1 MGGGGE
7 NGAPDW
13 RTDHAAALSRR
24 ERKERGTPED
34 AEVVAG
40 LLVCPSPLPDWLAA
54 ASSVHLI
61 APSPVH
67 YLSGFPYLS
76 AWFPPDSLYG
86 VQHRSG
92 TPYSHSWVLHPT
104 QSPTPSL
111 SPSPEKMSVSLI
123 TDIQQEGESGP
134 LIEPYSRG
142 KTSPLPQG
150 TKEGTGEVLEPE
162 DSSSQDAQKRAP
174 NHSHGRKRAKSNAK
188 LKLVRSLAVC
198 EESSGPFSTD
208 GPPESEIIQLH
219 ISCPSDKEEEK
230 SSKDEY
236 ENEEKEK
243 KDKAPR
249 KMLSRD
255 SSQEYTDST
264 GIDVHEFLV
273 NTLKNNPRD
282 RMMLLKLEQDI
293 LEFINDD
300 NNQYKKFPQ
309 MTSYHRML
317 LHRVAAYFGMDH
329 NVDQTGKAVIINK
342 TGNTRIPE
350 QRFSEHIKDERNMDF
365 QKKFI
370 LKRDDASMDKDDNQI
385 RVPLQDG
392 RRSKSI
398 EEREEEYQRVRD
410 RIFAREVSF
419 FLQSSQNGYIN
430 DNRLST
436 EGYCSSSQKRRQIFR
451 GNRESSSRASSSRQ
465 SSTDSD
471 MKCLEPRPWSS
482 TDSDSSNRTL
492 RPPVTK
498 ASSFSGISIL
508 TRGDSLGSNKGSQ
521 GSCKGSR
528 SGLSLVSPD
537 VCPPPAASQSSRSL
551 LPCPSQ
557 QPQPQVPPQTALLP
571 TPQQH
576 PMGNHMIAQPV
587 ATLQPS
593 QPVSYS
599 SPSCPQ
605 VLLPVSPPQQYTMP
619 PPTVLTQHP
628 PPQTGYI
635 MATTGQ
641 PMAPPS
647 GYQPATGHPHPPPPP
662 PPPSQTVMQAP
673 PPPQG
678 YMQAPPPQQIQV
690 SYYPPGQYPSSGQ
703 QYRVP
708 QPISHQVSYPAQRTQ
723 AMPQPT
729 QQSGLQTMMP
739 SQQPSY
745 QGMMGVQQPQN
756 PGLLNSQRAGMG
768 GQMQSIMVQ
777 YPQMPS
783 YQVPVGNESQ
793 QVVQQQY
800 QQQVMVPVSQS
811 VQGPMPVYYSVIT
824 PTQQSSTSPSV
835 SYLQPPSS
843 EQYQI
848 TQSPSPCNP
857 QQLQQQ
863 YSGVPP
869 PGPGVMVMQLSVP
882 NGPQPSQNPPLV
894 QWNPCKY
901 YSIEQRPSKPGEL
914 YKPDNTPQAS
924 TQLTSPLASP
934 TQSPTP
940 SPSGSVSSV
949 CPGLGPLPLISQF
962 PRPGGPA
969 QGDGRY
975 SLLGQPLQYSL
986 CPPLMHGQSS
996 YSSHQGQGVMKHGA
1010 RGKKQTL
1017 KSQSTD
1023 LGTTD
1028 VVVSRVLE
1036 VTDLP
1041 EGISRLEAEKLF
1053 NQLSMCGAQIQW
1065 LKEPQGGRGGGC
1077 GPCPGGAPAGPGAA
1091 AGLGA
1096 CMGGKGVDPAH
1107 LYTVVAVFPST
1118 MAAQSASFKLNNSG
1132 ASLFKLRAAKK
1143 NYDLRV
1149 LERASSQ

>member
-1 MGGGGE
+1 
-7 NGAPDW
+7 
-13 RTDHAAALSRR
+13 
-24 ERKERGTPED
+24 
-34 AEVVAG
+34 
-40 LLVCPSPLPDWLAA
+40 
-54 ASSVHLI
+54 
-61 APSPVH
+61 
-67 YLSGFPYLS
+67 
-76 AWFPPDSLYG
+76 
-86 VQHRSG
+86 
-92 TPYSHSWVLHPT
+92 
-104 QSPTPSL
+104 
-111 SPSPEKMSVSLI
+111 MSVSLT
-123 TDIQQEGESGP
+123 TDIQQEGESGS
-134 LIEPYSRG
+134 LNEPCSRG
-142 KTSPLPQG
+142 KTSPQPQG
-150 TKEGTGEVLEPE
+150 TKEGTGEGLEPE
-162 DSSSQDAQKRAP
+162 DGSLQDAQKRGP
-174 NHSHGRKRAKSNAK
+174 NHSHGRKRSKSNAK

-198 EESSGPFSTD
+198 EESCGPFSND
-208 GPPESEIIQLH
+208 GPPESDIIQLH

-236 ENEEKEK
+236 ENDEKEKKEK
-243 KDKAPR
+243 KDKTPR

-410 RIFAREVSF
+410 RIFARE
-419 FLQSSQNGYIN
+419 SSQNGYIN
-430 DNRLST
+430 DS
-436 EGYCSSSQKRRQIFR
+436 R
-451 GNRESSSRASSSRQ
+451 GNRDSSSRASSSRQ
-465 SSTDSD
+465 SSTDSE

-528 SGLSLVSPD
+528 SGLSLISPD
-537 VCPPPAASQSSRSL
+537 VCPPPSASQSSCSL

-557 QPQPQVPPQTALLP
+557 QPQQPQPQAPPQTALLP

-576 PMGNHMIAQPV
+576 PMGNHMIAQGEELAPQFTQMTLSRQGSSENPEPPPMYQ
-587 ATLQPS
+587 AT
-593 QPVSYS
+593 
-599 SPSCPQ
+599 
-605 VLLPVSPPQQYTMP
+605 
-619 PPTVLTQHP
+619 PTVLSQHP
-628 PPQTGYI
+628 TQTSYI

-641 PMAPPS
+641 PMPPPS

-662 PPPSQTVMQAP
+662 PPPSQPVMQAP

-678 YMQAPPPQQIQV
+678 YMQPPPQQQIQV
-690 SYYPPGQYPSSGQ
+690 SYYSPGQYPSSGQ

-708 QPISHQVSYPAQRTQ
+708 QPISHQVSYPTQRTQ
-723 AMPQPT
+723 PMPQPT

-739 SQQPSY
+739 SQQSSY
-745 QGMMGVQQPQN
+745 QSMMSVQQPQN
-756 PGLLNSQRAGMG
+756 TGLLNSQRAGMG

-783 YQVPVGNESQ
+783 YQVPVGNENQ

-824 PTQQSSTSPSV
+824 PTQQNSTSPSV
-835 SYLQPPSS
+835 GYLQPPSN

-901 YSIEQRPSKPGEL
+901 YSLEQRPSKPGEL

-962 PRPGGPA
+962 SRAGGPA

-986 CPPLMHGQSS
+986 CPPPLIHGQSS
-996 YSSHQGQGVMKHGA
+996 YSSHQSQGVMKHGA

-1017 KSQSTD
+1017 KSASTD

-1028 VVVSRVLE
+1028 VVLSRVLE

-1041 EGISRLEAEKLF
+1041 EGISRPEAEKLF
-1053 NQLSMCGAQIQW
+1053 NQLSMCGAKIQW
-1065 LKEPQGGRGGGC
+1065 LKEPQGGRGGAGGC
-1077 GPCPGGAPAGPGAA
+1077 GPCPGAGPPGPGASMG
-1091 AGLGA
+1091 AGG
-1096 CMGGKGVDPAH
+1096 MRIDGHDPAH

>member
-1 MGGGGE
+1 M
-7 NGAPDW
+7 
-13 RTDHAAALSRR
+13 
-24 ERKERGTPED
+24 
-34 AEVVAG
+34 
-40 LLVCPSPLPDWLAA
+40 
-54 ASSVHLI
+54 
-61 APSPVH
+61 
-67 YLSGFPYLS
+67 
-76 AWFPPDSLYG
+76 
-86 VQHRSG
+86 
-92 TPYSHSWVLHPT
+92 
-104 QSPTPSL
+104 
-111 SPSPEKMSVSLI
+111 
-123 TDIQQEGESGP
+123 
-134 LIEPYSRG
+134 
-142 KTSPLPQG
+142 
-150 TKEGTGEVLEPE
+150 
-162 DSSSQDAQKRAP
+162 
-174 NHSHGRKRAKSNAK
+174 
-188 LKLVRSLAVC
+188 KLVRSLAVC
-198 EESSGPFSTD
+198 EESSGPFPND

-243 KDKAPR
+243 KDKTPR

-293 LEFINDD
+293 LEFINDN

-370 LKRDDASMDKDDNQI
+370 LKRDDASMDKDDNQ
-385 RVPLQDG
+385 VW
-392 RRSKSI
+392 
-398 EEREEEYQRVRD
+398 
-410 RIFAREVSF
+410 
-419 FLQSSQNGYIN
+419 
-430 DNRLST
+430 
-436 EGYCSSSQKRRQIFR
+436 
-451 GNRESSSRASSSRQ
+451 NRESSSRASSSRQ

-471 MKCLEPRPWSS
+471 MKCLDPRPWSS

-521 GSCKGSR
+521 GSGKGSR
-528 SGLSLVSPD
+528 SGLPLVSPD
-537 VCPPPAASQSSRSL
+537 VCPPPSVSQSSRSL

-557 QPQPQVPPQTALLP
+557 PPQQPQGPAPPQTALLP

-576 PMGNHMIAQPV
+576 PMGNHMIAQGDELTTQFTQM
-587 ATLQPS
+587 TLSRQG
-593 QPVSYS
+593 S
-599 SPSCPQ
+599 SENPE
-605 VLLPVSPPQQYTMP
+605 PPTMYPP
-619 PPTVLTQHP
+619 PPTVLSQHP
-628 PPQTGYI
+628 QHQPSYI

-641 PMAPPS
+641 PLPPPS
-647 GYQPATGHPHPPPPP
+647 GYQPPTGH
-662 PPPSQTVMQAP
+662 AP

-678 YMQAPPPQQIQV
+678 YIQPPPPQQV
-690 SYYPPGQYPSSGQ
+690 SYYPAGQYPNSGQ
-703 QYRVP
+703 QYRVS
-708 QPISHQVSYPAQRTQ
+708 QPISHQVSYQPQRTQ
-723 AMPQPT
+723 PMPPPS

-745 QGMMGVQQPQN
+745 QNMMGVQQSPN
-756 PGLLNSQRAGMG
+756 PGLLNSQRTGIGA
-768 GQMQSIMVQ
+768 QMQSIMVQ

-783 YQVPVGNESQ
+783 YQVPVANENQ

-824 PTQQSSTSPSV
+824 PTQQNSTSPSV
-835 SYLQPPSS
+835 GYLQPPSS
-843 EQYQI
+843 EQFQI

-857 QQLQQQ
+857 QPLQQQ
-863 YSGVPP
+863 YSGVAP

-901 YSIEQRPSKPGEL
+901 YSIEQRASKPGDL

-940 SPSGSVSSV
+940 SPSGSVNSV

-986 CPPLMHGQSS
+986 CPPPLMHGQSS
-996 YSSHQGQGVMKHGA
+996 YNSHQSQGVIKHGT

-1017 KSQSTD
+1017 KSASTD

-1041 EGISRLEAEKLF
+1041 EGISRPEAEKLF
-1053 NQLSMCGAQIQW
+1053 NQLSMCGAKIQW
-1065 LKEPQGGRGGGC
+1065 LKEPQGGRGVAGGC
-1077 GPCPGGAPAGPGAA
+1077 GPCAGASSMSGVGMGAG
-1091 AGLGA
+1091 
-1096 CMGGKGVDPAH
+1096 GGKGDGHDPAH
-1107 LYTVVAVFPST
+1107 HYTVVAVFPTT

>member
-1 MGGGGE
+1 
-7 NGAPDW
+7 
-13 RTDHAAALSRR
+13 
-24 ERKERGTPED
+24 
-34 AEVVAG
+34 
-40 LLVCPSPLPDWLAA
+40 
-54 ASSVHLI
+54 
-61 APSPVH
+61 
-67 YLSGFPYLS
+67 
-76 AWFPPDSLYG
+76 
-86 VQHRSG
+86 
-92 TPYSHSWVLHPT
+92 
-104 QSPTPSL
+104 
-111 SPSPEKMSVSLI
+111 MSVSL
-123 TDIQQEGESGP
+123 TTEIQQEGESGP
-134 LIEPYSRG
+134 LIEPCSRG
-142 KTSPLPQG
+142 KTSPQPQG
-150 TKEGTGEVLEPE
+150 TKEGTGDGLEPE
-162 DSSSQDAQKRAP
+162 ESSSQDAQVKRAP

-198 EESSGPFSTD
+198 EESSGPFSND
-208 GPPESEIIQLH
+208 GPPESQWNVVFQDIIQLH

-243 KDKAPR
+243 KDKTPR

-410 RIFAREVSF
+410 RIFARE
-419 FLQSSQNGYIN
+419 SSQNGYIN
-430 DNRLST
+430 DN
-436 EGYCSSSQKRRQIFR
+436 R

-528 SGLSLVSPD
+528 SGLPLVSPD

-557 QPQPQVPPQTALLP
+557 QPQPPPPPQTALLP

-576 PMGNHMIAQPV
+576 PMGNHMIAQGEELAPQFSQM
-587 ATLQPS
+587 TLSRQG
-593 QPVSYS
+593 S
-599 SPSCPQ
+599 SENPE
-605 VLLPVSPPQQYTMP
+605 PPPMYQP
-619 PPTVLTQHP
+619 PPTVLSQHP
-628 PPQTGYI
+628 PPQTSYI

-641 PMAPPS
+641 PMPPPS

-662 PPPSQTVMQAP
+662 PPPSQPVMQAP

-708 QPISHQVSYPAQRTQ
+708 QPMSHQVSYPAQRTQ
-723 AMPQPT
+723 PMPQPT

-756 PGLLNSQRAGMG
+756 PGLLNSQRASMG

-783 YQVPVGNESQ
+783 YQVPVGNENQ

-824 PTQQSSTSPSV
+824 PTQQNSTSPSV
-835 SYLQPPSS
+835 GYLQPPSS

-924 TQLTSPLASP
+924 TQLTSPMASP

-940 SPSGSVSSV
+940 SPSGSVNSV
-949 CPGLGPLPLISQF
+949 CPGLGPLPLLSQF

-986 CPPLMHGQSS
+986 CPPPLMHGQSS
-996 YSSHQGQGVMKHGA
+996 YSSHQGQGVMKHGT

-1017 KSQSTD
+1017 KSASTD

-1041 EGISRLEAEKLF
+1041 EGISRPEAEKLF
-1053 NQLSMCGAQIQW
+1053 NQLSMCGAKIQW
-1065 LKEPQGGRGGGC
+1065 LKEPQGGRGGAGGC
-1077 GPCPGGAPAGPGAA
+1077 GSCPGAGPPGPGVTAASGAIMG
-1091 AGLGA
+1091 AGGA
-1096 CMGGKGVDPAH
+1096 KGDSNDPAH

-1118 MAAQSASFKLNNSG
+1118 MAAQSASFRLNNSG
-1132 ASLFKLRAAKK
+1132 ANLFKLRAAKK

>member
-1 MGGGGE
+1 
-7 NGAPDW
+7 
-13 RTDHAAALSRR
+13 
-24 ERKERGTPED
+24 
-34 AEVVAG
+34 
-40 LLVCPSPLPDWLAA
+40 
-54 ASSVHLI
+54 
-61 APSPVH
+61 
-67 YLSGFPYLS
+67 
-76 AWFPPDSLYG
+76 
-86 VQHRSG
+86 
-92 TPYSHSWVLHPT
+92 
-104 QSPTPSL
+104 
-111 SPSPEKMSVSLI
+111 MSVSLT

-134 LIEPYSRG
+134 LIEPCSRG
-142 KTSPLPQG
+142 KTSPQPQG
-150 TKEGTGEVLEPE
+150 TKEGTGEGLEPE
-162 DSSSQDAQKRAP
+162 DSSPQDAQKRAP

-198 EESSGPFSTD
+198 EESSGPFSND

-243 KDKAPR
+243 KDKTPR

-430 DNRLST
+430 DNR
-436 EGYCSSSQKRRQIFR
+436 

-528 SGLSLVSPD
+528 SGLPLVSPD

-551 LPCPSQ
+551 LPCPTQ
-557 QPQPQVPPQTALLP
+557 QPQPQPQVQPQTALLP

-576 PMGNHMIAQPV
+576 PMGNHMIAQGEELAPQFTQM
-587 ATLQPS
+587 TLSRQG
-593 QPVSYS
+593 S
-599 SPSCPQ
+599 SENPE
-605 VLLPVSPPQQYTMP
+605 PPPMYQA
-619 PPTVLTQHP
+619 PPTVLAQHP
-628 PPQTGYI
+628 PPQTSYI

-641 PMAPPS
+641 PMPPQS

-662 PPPSQTVMQAP
+662 PPPSQPVMQAP

-678 YMQAPPPQQIQV
+678 YMQPPPPQQIQV

-723 AMPQPT
+723 PMPQPT
-729 QQSGLQTMMP
+729 QQPGLQTMMP

-783 YQVPVGNESQ
+783 YQVPVGNENQ

-824 PTQQSSTSPSV
+824 PTQQNSTSPSV

-848 TQSPSPCNP
+848 TQSPSPCSP

-869 PGPGVMVMQLSVP
+869 PVPGVMVMQLSVP

-940 SPSGSVSSV
+940 SPAGSVSSV

-986 CPPLMHGQSS
+986 CPPHLMHGQSS

-1017 KSQSTD
+1017 KSASTD

-1041 EGISRLEAEKLF
+1041 EGISRPEAEKLF
-1053 NQLSMCGAQIQW
+1053 NQLSMCGAKIQW

-1077 GPCPGGAPAGPGAA
+1077 GPCPGVGPAGPGAT

-1096 CMGGKGVDPAH
+1096 CVGAKGDGNDPAH

-1132 ASLFKLRAAKK
+1132 ATLFKLRAAKK

>member
-1 MGGGGE
+1 
-7 NGAPDW
+7 
-13 RTDHAAALSRR
+13 
-24 ERKERGTPED
+24 
-34 AEVVAG
+34 
-40 LLVCPSPLPDWLAA
+40 
-54 ASSVHLI
+54 
-61 APSPVH
+61 
-67 YLSGFPYLS
+67 
-76 AWFPPDSLYG
+76 
-86 VQHRSG
+86 
-92 TPYSHSWVLHPT
+92 
-104 QSPTPSL
+104 
-111 SPSPEKMSVSLI
+111 MSVSLT

-134 LIEPYSRG
+134 LIVPCSRG
-142 KTSPLPQG
+142 KSSPQPQG
-150 TKEGTGEVLEPE
+150 TKDGTGEGLEPE
-162 DSSSQDAQKRAP
+162 DSTSQDPQKRTQ
-174 NHSHGRKRAKSNAK
+174 NHSHGRKKAKSNAK
-188 LKLVRSLAVC
+188 VKLVRSLAVC
-198 EESSGPFSTD
+198 EEPCGPFSTD
-208 GPPESEIIQLH
+208 GPPESDIIQLH

-236 ENEEKEK
+236 ENEEKQK

-293 LEFINDD
+293 LEFINDN

-350 QRFSEHIKDERNMDF
+350 QRFSEHIKDERNVDF

-430 DNRLST
+430 DN
-436 EGYCSSSQKRRQIFR
+436 R

-528 SGLSLVSPD
+528 SGLPLVSPD
-537 VCPPPAASQSSRSL
+537 VCPPSASQSSRSL
-551 LPCPSQ
+551 LPCPPQPPQ
-557 QPQPQVPPQTALLP
+557 QPPTQAPPQTALLP

-576 PMGNHMIAQPV
+576 PMANHMIAQGEE
-587 ATLQPS
+587 L
-593 QPVSYS
+593 
-599 SPSCPQ
+599 
-605 VLLPVSPPQQYTMP
+605 PPQFTQMTLSRQGSSENPEPPPMYQA
-619 PPTVLTQHP
+619 PPTVLSQHP
-628 PPQTGYI
+628 PPQTSYI

-641 PMAPPS
+641 PLPPPS

-662 PPPSQTVMQAP
+662 PPPSQPVIQAP

-678 YMQAPPPQQIQV
+678 YIQPSPQQIQV
-690 SYYPPGQYPSSGQ
+690 SYYPAGQYPGSGQ
-703 QYRVP
+703 QYRVS

-723 AMPQPT
+723 PMPQPA
-729 QQSGLQTMMP
+729 QQSGLQTIMP

-745 QGMMGVQQPQN
+745 QGMMGVQQPPN
-756 PGLLNSQRAGMG
+756 PGLLNSQRAGIG

-783 YQVPVGNESQ
+783 YQVPVASENQ

-824 PTQQSSTSPSV
+824 PTQQNSTSPSV
-835 SYLQPPSS
+835 GYLQPPSS
-843 EQYQI
+843 EQFQI
-848 TQSPSPCNP
+848 TQPPSPCNP
-857 QQLQQQ
+857 QPLQQQ
-863 YSGVPP
+863 YSAP

-914 YKPDNTPQAS
+914 YKPDNSAQAT

-940 SPSGSVSSV
+940 SPSGSVGSV

-986 CPPLMHGQSS
+986 CPPPLMHGQSS

-1017 KSQSTD
+1017 KSASTD

-1041 EGISRLEAEKLF
+1041 EGISRPEAEKLF
-1053 NQLSMCGAQIQW
+1053 NQLSMCGAKIQW
-1065 LKEPQGGRGGGC
+1065 LKEPQGGRGVAGGC
-1077 GPCPGGAPAGPGAA
+1077 GPGASMMGAG
-1091 AGLGA
+1091 
-1096 CMGGKGVDPAH
+1096 GGKYDSNDPAH

>member
-1 MGGGGE
+1 M
-7 NGAPDW
+7 
-13 RTDHAAALSRR
+13 
-24 ERKERGTPED
+24 
-34 AEVVAG
+34 
-40 LLVCPSPLPDWLAA
+40 
-54 ASSVHLI
+54 
-61 APSPVH
+61 
-67 YLSGFPYLS
+67 
-76 AWFPPDSLYG
+76 
-86 VQHRSG
+86 
-92 TPYSHSWVLHPT
+92 
-104 QSPTPSL
+104 SL
-111 SPSPEKMSVSLI
+111 SLT
-123 TDIQQEGESGP
+123 TDIQQEGERGQQ
-134 LIEPYSRG
+134 IEPCSRG
-142 KTSPLPQG
+142 KTSPQPQG
-150 TKEGTGEVLEPE
+150 TKDGTGEGPEP
-162 DSSSQDAQKRAP
+162 DDNSPQDAQQRRAT

-188 LKLVRSLAVC
+188 MKLVRSLAVC
-198 EESSGPFSTD
+198 EESSGPFPND

-243 KDKAPR
+243 KDKTPR

-273 NTLKNNPRD
+273 NTLQNNPRD

-293 LEFINDD
+293 LEFINDN

-419 FLQSSQNGYIN
+419 FLQSSQNGYIS
-430 DNRLST
+430 DN
-436 EGYCSSSQKRRQIFR
+436 R

-482 TDSDSSNRTL
+482 TDSESSNRTL

-528 SGLSLVSPD
+528 SGLPLVSPD
-537 VCPPPAASQSSRSL
+537 VCPPLSVSQSSRSL

-557 QPQPQVPPQTALLP
+557 PQPQAQAPPQAALLP

-576 PMGNHMIAQPV
+576 PMGNHMIAQGDELAPQFTQM
-587 ATLQPS
+587 TLSRQG
-593 QPVSYS
+593 S
-599 SPSCPQ
+599 SENPE
-605 VLLPVSPPQQYTMP
+605 PPPMYQA
-619 PPTVLTQHP
+619 PPTVLSQHP
-628 PPQTGYI
+628 PPQPSYI

-641 PMAPPS
+641 PLPPPS
-647 GYQPATGHPHPPPPP
+647 GYQPPTGHPHPPPPP
-662 PPPSQTVMQAP
+662 PPPSQPVIQAP

-678 YMQAPPPQQIQV
+678 YIQPPPPQQIQV
-690 SYYPPGQYPSSGQ
+690 SYYPTGQYPSSGQ
-703 QYRVP
+703 QYRVS
-708 QPISHQVSYPAQRTQ
+708 QPMSHQVSYQTQRTQ
-723 AMPQPT
+723 PMPPPN
-729 QQSGLQTMMP
+729 QQSALQTMMP

-745 QGMMGVQQPQN
+745 QNMIGVQQPPN
-756 PGLLNSQRAGMG
+756 PALLNSQRTGIG

-783 YQVPVGNESQ
+783 YQVPVANENQ

-824 PTQQSSTSPSV
+824 PTQQNSTSPSV
-835 SYLQPPSS
+835 GYLQPPSS
-843 EQYQI
+843 EQFQI

-857 QQLQQQ
+857 QPLQQQ
-863 YSGVPP
+863 YSGVTP

-901 YSIEQRPSKPGEL
+901 YSIEQRPSKPGDL
-914 YKPDNTPQAS
+914 YKPDNTPQANS
-924 TQLTSPLASP
+924 QLTSPLASP

-940 SPSGSVSSV
+940 SPSGSVNSV

-986 CPPLMHGQSS
+986 CPPPLMHGQSS
-996 YSSHQGQGVMKHGA
+996 YNSHQGQGVIKHGT

-1017 KSQSTD
+1017 KSASTD

-1041 EGISRLEAEKLF
+1041 EGISRPEAEKLF
-1053 NQLSMCGAQIQW
+1053 NQLSMCGAKIQW
-1065 LKEPQGGRGGGC
+1065 LKEPQGGRGVSGGC
-1077 GPCPGGAPAGPGAA
+1077 GPCAGASALSGVGM
-1091 AGLGA
+1091 GVG
-1096 CMGGKGVDPAH
+1096 GGKRDGHDPAH
-1107 LYTVVAVFPST
+1107 LYTVVAVFPTT

>member
-1 MGGGGE
+1 
-7 NGAPDW
+7 
-13 RTDHAAALSRR
+13 
-24 ERKERGTPED
+24 
-34 AEVVAG
+34 
-40 LLVCPSPLPDWLAA
+40 
-54 ASSVHLI
+54 
-61 APSPVH
+61 
-67 YLSGFPYLS
+67 
-76 AWFPPDSLYG
+76 
-86 VQHRSG
+86 
-92 TPYSHSWVLHPT
+92 
-104 QSPTPSL
+104 
-111 SPSPEKMSVSLI
+111 MSVSVT

-134 LIEPYSRG
+134 LIEPCSRG
-142 KTSPLPQG
+142 KTSPQPQG
-150 TKEGTGEVLEPE
+150 TKEGTGDGLEPE
-162 DSSSQDAQKRAP
+162 DSSPQDAQKRAP

-198 EESSGPFSTD
+198 EESSGPFSND
-208 GPPESEIIQLH
+208 GLPESDIIQLH

-410 RIFAREVSF
+410 RIFARE
-419 FLQSSQNGYIN
+419 SSQNGYIN

-528 SGLSLVSPD
+528 SGLPLVSPD
-537 VCPPPAASQSSRSL
+537 VCPLPAASQSSRSL

-557 QPQPQVPPQTALLP
+557 QPQPLVPPQTALLP

-576 PMGNHMIAQPV
+576 PMGNHMIAQGEELAPQFTQM
-587 ATLQPS
+587 TLSRQG
-593 QPVSYS
+593 S
-599 SPSCPQ
+599 SENPE
-605 VLLPVSPPQQYTMP
+605 PPPMYQA

-641 PMAPPS
+641 PMPPPS

-662 PPPSQTVMQAP
+662 PPPSQPVMQAP

-678 YMQAPPPQQIQV
+678 YMQPPPPQQIQV

-723 AMPQPT
+723 PMPQPT

-739 SQQPSY
+739 NQQPSY
-745 QGMMGVQQPQN
+745 QGMIGVQQPQN

-783 YQVPVGNESQ
+783 YQVPVGNENQ

-824 PTQQSSTSPSV
+824 PTQQNSTSPAV
-835 SYLQPPSS
+835 GYLQPPSS

-986 CPPLMHGQSS
+986 CPPPLMHAQSS

-1017 KSQSTD
+1017 KSASTD

-1041 EGISRLEAEKLF
+1041 EGISRPEAEKLF
-1053 NQLSMCGAQIQW
+1053 NQVSMCGAKIQW

-1077 GPCPGGAPAGPGAA
+1077 GPCLAGPGGT

-1096 CMGGKGVDPAH
+1096 SLGAKGDGNDPAH

>member
-1 MGGGGE
+1 
-7 NGAPDW
+7 
-13 RTDHAAALSRR
+13 
-24 ERKERGTPED
+24 
-34 AEVVAG
+34 
-40 LLVCPSPLPDWLAA
+40 
-54 ASSVHLI
+54 
-61 APSPVH
+61 
-67 YLSGFPYLS
+67 
-76 AWFPPDSLYG
+76 
-86 VQHRSG
+86 
-92 TPYSHSWVLHPT
+92 
-104 QSPTPSL
+104 
-111 SPSPEKMSVSLI
+111 MSVSLT
-123 TDIQQEGESGP
+123 TDIKQEGESGL
-134 LIEPYSRG
+134 LIEPCSRG
-142 KTSPLPQG
+142 KTSPQPQG
-150 TKEGTGEVLEPE
+150 TKEGTGEGLEPE
-162 DSSSQDAQKRAP
+162 DSSLQDAQKRGP
-174 NHSHGRKRAKSNAK
+174 NHSHGRKRPKSNAK

-198 EESSGPFSTD
+198 EESSGPFSID
-208 GPPESEIIQLH
+208 GTPESDIIQLH

-236 ENEEKEK
+236 ENDEKEK
-243 KDKAPR
+243 KDKTPR

-350 QRFSEHIKDERNMDF
+350 QRFSEHIKDERNVDF

-410 RIFAREVSF
+410 RIFAREVSY

-430 DNRLST
+430 DS
-436 EGYCSSSQKRRQIFR
+436 R

-482 TDSDSSNRTL
+482 TDSESSNRTL

-528 SGLSLVSPD
+528 S
-537 VCPPPAASQSSRSL
+537 ASQSSRSL

-557 QPQPQVPPQTALLP
+557 QPQPQVQPQTALLP

-587 ATLQPS
+587 VSLQPS

-605 VLLPVSPPQQYTMP
+605 VLLPVSPPQQYTMGEELAP
-619 PPTVLTQHP
+619 QFNQMTLSRQGSSENPEPQTMYQAAPTVLSQHP

-641 PMAPPS
+641 PMQPPS

-662 PPPSQTVMQAP
+662 PPPSQSVMQAP

-678 YMQAPPPQQIQV
+678 YMQPPPPQQIQV

-708 QPISHQVSYPAQRTQ
+708 QPMSHQVSYPAQRTQ
-723 AMPQPT
+723 PMPQPT
-729 QQSGLQTMMP
+729 QQSGIQTMMP

-783 YQVPVGNESQ
+783 YQVPVGNENQ

-824 PTQQSSTSPSV
+824 PTQQNSTSPSV
-835 SYLQPPSS
+835 GYLQPSN

-924 TQLTSPLASP
+924 TQLPSPLASP

-949 CPGLGPLPLISQF
+949 CQGLGPLPLISQF

-986 CPPLMHGQSS
+986 CPPGLIHGQSS
-996 YSSHQGQGVMKHGA
+996 YSSHQGQGVMKHGS
-1010 RGKKQTL
+1010 RGKKQPL
-1017 KSQSTD
+1017 KSASTD

-1041 EGISRLEAEKLF
+1041 EGISRPEAEKLF
-1053 NQLSMCGAQIQW
+1053 NQLSMCGAKIQW
-1065 LKEPQGGRGGGC
+1065 LKEPQGGRGGAGGC
-1077 GPCPGGAPAGPGAA
+1077 GPCPGAGPSSRGAKCD
-1091 AGLGA
+1091 GH
-1096 CMGGKGVDPAH
+1096 DPAH

>member
-1 MGGGGE
+1 
-7 NGAPDW
+7 
-13 RTDHAAALSRR
+13 
-24 ERKERGTPED
+24 
-34 AEVVAG
+34 
-40 LLVCPSPLPDWLAA
+40 
-54 ASSVHLI
+54 
-61 APSPVH
+61 
-67 YLSGFPYLS
+67 
-76 AWFPPDSLYG
+76 
-86 VQHRSG
+86 
-92 TPYSHSWVLHPT
+92 
-104 QSPTPSL
+104 
-111 SPSPEKMSVSLI
+111 
-123 TDIQQEGESGP
+123 
-134 LIEPYSRG
+134 
-142 KTSPLPQG
+142 
-150 TKEGTGEVLEPE
+150 
-162 DSSSQDAQKRAP
+162 SQP
-174 NHSHGRKRAKSNAK
+174 W
-188 LKLVRSLAVC
+188 SLAVC
-198 EESSGPFSTD
+198 EESSGPFSND
-208 GPPESEIIQLH
+208 GPPESDIIQLH

-243 KDKAPR
+243 KDKTPR

-410 RIFAREVSF
+410 RIFAREVSVRPE
-419 FLQSSQNGYIN
+419 QVCHS
-430 DNRLST
+430 
-436 EGYCSSSQKRRQIFR
+436 
-451 GNRESSSRASSSRQ
+451 REPCREI
-465 SSTDSD
+465 D

-528 SGLSLVSPD
+528 SGLPLVSPD
-537 VCPPPAASQSSRSL
+537 VCPPPSVSQSGRSL
-551 LPCPSQ
+551 LPCPTQ
-557 QPQPQVPPQTALLP
+557 QPQGPPQTALLP

-576 PMGNHMIAQPV
+576 PMGNHMIAQGEEL
-587 ATLQPS
+587 ASQFSQMTLSRQG
-593 QPVSYS
+593 S
-599 SPSCPQ
+599 SENPE
-605 VLLPVSPPQQYTMP
+605 P
-619 PPTVLTQHP
+619 PPMYQTPTVISQHP
-628 PPQTGYI
+628 PQTSYI

-641 PMAPPS
+641 PLPPPS

-662 PPPSQTVMQAP
+662 PPPSQQVMQAP

-678 YMQAPPPQQIQV
+678 YMQPPPPPQQIQV

-708 QPISHQVSYPAQRTQ
+708 QSMSHQVSYPAQRTQ
-723 AMPQPT
+723 PIPQPT
-729 QQSGLQTMMP
+729 QQSGQYGGFWCSGLQTMIP

-745 QGMMGVQQPQN
+745 QSVMGVQQPQN
-756 PGLLNSQRAGMG
+756 PALLNSQRAGMG

-777 YPQMPS
+777 YTQMPS
-783 YQVPVGNESQ
+783 YQVPVGNENQ

-824 PTQQSSTSPSV
+824 PTQQNSTSPSV

-901 YSIEQRPSKPGEL
+901 YSIEQRPGKPGDL

-949 CPGLGPLPLISQF
+949 CPGLGPLPIISQF
-962 PRPGGPA
+962 PRPGGPT
-969 QGDGRY
+969 QGDGHY

-986 CPPLMHGQSS
+986 CPAPLMHGQSS
-996 YSSHQGQGVMKHGA
+996 YSSHQVSTMMKHGA
-1010 RGKKQTL
+1010 RGKKPTL
-1017 KSQSTD
+1017 KSASTD
-1023 LGTTD
+1023 LGTAD
-1028 VVVSRVLE
+1028 AVVSRILE

-1041 EGISRLEAEKLF
+1041 EGISRPEAEKLF
-1053 NQLSMCGAQIQW
+1053 NQLSMCGAKIQW
-1065 LKEPQGGRGGGC
+1065 LKEPQGGRGGQVGC
-1077 GPCPGGAPAGPGAA
+1077 GPVMGPSCGAA
-1091 AGLGA
+1091 MGA
-1096 CMGGKGVDPAH
+1096 KGDGSDPAH

-1118 MAAQSASFKLNNSG
+1118 TAAQSASFKLNNSG

>member
-1 MGGGGE
+1 
-7 NGAPDW
+7 
-13 RTDHAAALSRR
+13 
-24 ERKERGTPED
+24 
-34 AEVVAG
+34 
-40 LLVCPSPLPDWLAA
+40 
-54 ASSVHLI
+54 
-61 APSPVH
+61 
-67 YLSGFPYLS
+67 
-76 AWFPPDSLYG
+76 
-86 VQHRSG
+86 
-92 TPYSHSWVLHPT
+92 
-104 QSPTPSL
+104 
-111 SPSPEKMSVSLI
+111 MSVSLT

-134 LIEPYSRG
+134 LIEPCSRG
-142 KTSPLPQG
+142 KTSPQPLG
-150 TKEGTGEVLEPE
+150 TKDGTGEGLEPE
-162 DSSSQDAQKRAP
+162 DSASQDAQKRAP

-198 EESSGPFSTD
+198 EESSGPFSND
-208 GPPESEIIQLH
+208 GPPESQWNVVFQDIIQLH

-243 KDKAPR
+243 KDKTPR

-430 DNRLST
+430 DNR
-436 EGYCSSSQKRRQIFR
+436 

-528 SGLSLVSPD
+528 SGLPLVSPD

-557 QPQPQVPPQTALLP
+557 QPQPQPQAPPQTALLP

-576 PMGNHMIAQPV
+576 PMGNHMIAQGEELAPQFTQM
-587 ATLQPS
+587 TLSRQG
-593 QPVSYS
+593 S
-599 SPSCPQ
+599 SENPE
-605 VLLPVSPPQQYTMP
+605 PPPMYQP
-619 PPTVLTQHP
+619 PPTVLSQHP
-628 PPQTGYI
+628 PPQTSYI

-641 PMAPPS
+641 PMPPPS
-647 GYQPATGHPHPPPPP
+647 GYQSATGHPHPPPPP
-662 PPPSQTVMQAP
+662 PPPSQPVMQAP

-708 QPISHQVSYPAQRTQ
+708 QPMSHQVSYPAQRTQ
-723 AMPQPT
+723 PMPQPT

-745 QGMMGVQQPQN
+745 QSMMGVQQPQN

-783 YQVPVGNESQ
+783 YQVPVGNENQ

-824 PTQQSSTSPSV
+824 PTQQNSTSPSV
-835 SYLQPPSS
+835 GYLQAPSS

-901 YSIEQRPSKPGEL
+901 YSIEQRPGKPGEL

-1017 KSQSTD
+1017 KSASTD

-1041 EGISRLEAEKLF
+1041 EGISRPEAEKLF
-1053 NQLSMCGAQIQW
+1053 NQLSMCGAKIQW
-1065 LKEPQGGRGGGC
+1065 LKEPQGGRGGAGGC
-1077 GPCPGGAPAGPGAA
+1077 GPCPGAGPSGPGATAGPGAI
-1091 AGLGA
+1091 AGA
-1096 CMGGKGVDPAH
+1096 KGDCSDPAH

-1143 NYDLRV
+1143 NYDLRI

>member
-1 MGGGGE
+1 
-7 NGAPDW
+7 
-13 RTDHAAALSRR
+13 
-24 ERKERGTPED
+24 
-34 AEVVAG
+34 
-40 LLVCPSPLPDWLAA
+40 
-54 ASSVHLI
+54 
-61 APSPVH
+61 
-67 YLSGFPYLS
+67 
-76 AWFPPDSLYG
+76 
-86 VQHRSG
+86 
-92 TPYSHSWVLHPT
+92 
-104 QSPTPSL
+104 
-111 SPSPEKMSVSLI
+111 MSVSL
-123 TDIQQEGESGP
+123 TPDIQKEGESGP
-134 LIEPYSRG
+134 LIEPCGRG
-142 KTSPLPQG
+142 KTSPQPQAP
-150 TKEGTGEVLEPE
+150 KEGTGECPEPE
-162 DSSSQDAQKRAP
+162 DSSPQDVQKRAS

-198 EESSGPFSTD
+198 EESSGLFSND
-208 GPPESEIIQLH
+208 GPPESDIIQLH

-451 GNRESSSRASSSRQ
+451 GNRDSSSRASSSRQ

-528 SGLSLVSPD
+528 S
-537 VCPPPAASQSSRSL
+537 ASQSSRSL
-551 LPCPSQ
+551 LPCPTQPPQ
-557 QPQPQVPPQTALLP
+557 QPQPQALTQTALLP

-576 PMGNHMIAQPV
+576 PMGNHIIAQPV
-587 ATLQPS
+587 ASLQPS

-605 VLLPVSPPQQYTMP
+605 VLLPVSPPQQYTMGEELAP
-619 PPTVLTQHP
+619 QFSQMTLSRQGSSENPEPPPLYQAPPTVLSQHP
-628 PPQTGYI
+628 PPQTSYI

-641 PMAPPS
+641 PLPPPS
-647 GYQPATGHPHPPPPP
+647 GYQPATAHPHPPPPP

-673 PPPQG
+673 PPQG
-678 YMQAPPPQQIQV
+678 YMQPPPPQQIQV

-703 QYRVP
+703 QYRVA

-723 AMPQPT
+723 PMPQPA

-745 QGMMGVQQPQN
+745 QSMMGVQQPQN
-756 PGLLNSQRAGMG
+756 PALLNSQRAGIG

-783 YQVPVGNESQ
+783 YQVPVANESQ

-824 PTQQSSTSPSV
+824 PTQQNSTSPSV
-835 SYLQPPSS
+835 GYLQPASS

-848 TQSPSPCNP
+848 TPSPSPCNP

-901 YSIEQRPSKPGEL
+901 YSIEPRPSKPGEL
-914 YKPDNTPQAS
+914 YKADNTPQAS
-924 TQLTSPLASP
+924 TQLTSPLTSP

-949 CPGLGPLPLISQF
+949 CPGLGPLPLIPQF
-962 PRPGGPA
+962 PRPGGTAP
-969 QGDGRY
+969 GDGRY

-986 CPPLMHGQSS
+986 CPPQLMHGQSS
-996 YSSHQGQGVMKHGA
+996 YNSHQGQGVMKHGA

-1017 KSQSTD
+1017 KSASTD

-1041 EGISRLEAEKLF
+1041 EGISRPDAEKLF
-1053 NQLSMCGAQIQW
+1053 NQLSLCGAKIQW
-1065 LKEPQGGRGGGC
+1065 LKEPQGGRGSC
-1077 GPCPGGAPAGPGAA
+1077 GPAGAVGMAGG
-1091 AGLGA
+1091 
-1096 CMGGKGVDPAH
+1096 GGGSDPAH
-1107 LYTVVAVFPST
+1107 LYTVVAVFPNT
-1118 MAAQSASFKLNNSG
+1118 MAAQSASFKLNNSAAG
-1132 ASLFKLRAAKK
+1132 LFKLRAAKK

>member
-1 MGGGGE
+1 
-7 NGAPDW
+7 
-13 RTDHAAALSRR
+13 
-24 ERKERGTPED
+24 
-34 AEVVAG
+34 
-40 LLVCPSPLPDWLAA
+40 
-54 ASSVHLI
+54 
-61 APSPVH
+61 
-67 YLSGFPYLS
+67 
-76 AWFPPDSLYG
+76 
-86 VQHRSG
+86 
-92 TPYSHSWVLHPT
+92 
-104 QSPTPSL
+104 
-111 SPSPEKMSVSLI
+111 MSVSLT

-134 LIEPYSRG
+134 VIQPCNRG
-142 KTSPLPQG
+142 KTSPQPQG
-150 TKEGTGEVLEPE
+150 IKEGTGEGLEHE
-162 DSSSQDAQKRAP
+162 ESSQQDAQKRAS

-198 EESSGPFSTD
+198 EESCGPFSID
-208 GPPESEIIQLH
+208 GPPESDIIHLH
-219 ISCPSDKEEEK
+219 VSCPSDKEEEK
-230 SSKDEY
+230 FSKDEY
-236 ENEEKEK
+236 ENEEK
-243 KDKAPR
+243 KDKTPR

-293 LEFINDD
+293 LEFISDD

-370 LKRDDASMDKDDNQI
+370 LKRDDGSMDKDDN
-385 RVPLQDG
+385 QDG

-419 FLQSSQNGYIN
+419 VLQSSQNGYIN
-430 DNRLST
+430 DN
-436 EGYCSSSQKRRQIFR
+436 R

-528 SGLSLVSPD
+528 SGLPLVSAD
-537 VCPPPAASQSSRSL
+537 VCPPSVASQSSRSL
-551 LPCPSQ
+551 LPCPQ
-557 QPQPQVPPQTALLP
+557 QPQPQSQAPPQSALLP

-576 PMGNHMIAQPV
+576 PMGNHIIAQPV
-587 ATLQPS
+587 ASLQPS

-605 VLLPVSPPQQYTMP
+605 VLLPVSPPQQYTMGEELTSQFSQMTLSRQGSSENPEP
-619 PPTVLTQHP
+619 PPIYQAAPTVLSQHP
-628 PPQTGYI
+628 PPQTSYI
-635 MATTGQ
+635 MATAGQ
-641 PMAPPS
+641 PMPPPS

-662 PPPSQTVMQAP
+662 PPPSQPVMQAP

-678 YMQAPPPQQIQV
+678 YLQPPPPQQIQV

-708 QPISHQVSYPAQRTQ
+708 QPMSHQVSYPAQRTQ
-723 AMPQPT
+723 PMPPPT
-729 QQSGLQTMMP
+729 QQSGLQTIMP

-745 QGMMGVQQPQN
+745 QGIMSVQQPQN
-756 PGLLNSQRAGMG
+756 PGLLNSQRTSLG

-783 YQVPVGNESQ
+783 YQVPVGNENQ

-824 PTQQSSTSPSV
+824 PTQQNSTSPSV
-835 SYLQPPSS
+835 GYLQPPNS

-882 NGPQPSQNPPLV
+882 NGPQPSQNSPLV

-914 YKPDNTPQAS
+914 YKTDNNPQAS
-924 TQLTSPLASP
+924 TQLTSPLTSP

-940 SPSGSVSSV
+940 SPSGSVTSV

-962 PRPGGPA
+962 PRPGGPS

-986 CPPLMHGQSS
+986 CPPPLMHGQSS
-996 YSSHQGQGVMKHGA
+996 YSSHQGQGVMKHGT

-1017 KSQSTD
+1017 KSASTD
-1023 LGTTD
+1023 LGNAD

-1041 EGISRLEAEKLF
+1041 EGISRPEAEKLF
-1053 NQLSMCGAQIQW
+1053 NQLSLCGAKIQW
-1065 LKEPQGGRGGGC
+1065 LKEPQGGRGGTGGC
-1077 GPCPGGAPAGPGAA
+1077 SPCTGAGPLGPGGAKSDAN
-1091 AGLGA
+1091 
-1096 CMGGKGVDPAH
+1096 DPAN

-1118 MAAQSASFKLNNSG
+1118 MAAQSASFKLNSSG

>member
-1 MGGGGE
+1 
-7 NGAPDW
+7 
-13 RTDHAAALSRR
+13 
-24 ERKERGTPED
+24 
-34 AEVVAG
+34 
-40 LLVCPSPLPDWLAA
+40 
-54 ASSVHLI
+54 
-61 APSPVH
+61 
-67 YLSGFPYLS
+67 
-76 AWFPPDSLYG
+76 
-86 VQHRSG
+86 
-92 TPYSHSWVLHPT
+92 
-104 QSPTPSL
+104 
-111 SPSPEKMSVSLI
+111 MSVSLT

-134 LIEPYSRG
+134 VIQPCNRG
-142 KTSPLPQG
+142 KTSPQPQG
-150 TKEGTGEVLEPE
+150 IKEGTGEGLEHE
-162 DSSSQDAQKRAP
+162 ESSQQDAQKRAS

-198 EESSGPFSTD
+198 EESCGPFSID
-208 GPPESEIIQLH
+208 GPPESDIIHLH
-219 ISCPSDKEEEK
+219 VSCPSDKEEEK
-230 SSKDEY
+230 FSKDEY
-236 ENEEKEK
+236 ENEEK
-243 KDKAPR
+243 KDKTPR

-293 LEFINDD
+293 LEFISDD

-370 LKRDDASMDKDDNQI
+370 LKRDDGSMDKDDNQI

-419 FLQSSQNGYIN
+419 VLQSSQNGYIN
-430 DNRLST
+430 DN
-436 EGYCSSSQKRRQIFR
+436 R

-528 SGLSLVSPD
+528 SGLPLVSAD
-537 VCPPPAASQSSRSL
+537 VCPPSVASQSSRSL
-551 LPCPSQ
+551 LPCPQ
-557 QPQPQVPPQTALLP
+557 QPQPQSQAPPQSALLP

-576 PMGNHMIAQPV
+576 PMGNHIIAQGEELTSQFSQM
-587 ATLQPS
+587 TLSRQG
-593 QPVSYS
+593 S
-599 SPSCPQ
+599 SENPE
-605 VLLPVSPPQQYTMP
+605 PPPIYQAA
-619 PPTVLTQHP
+619 PTVLSQHP
-628 PPQTGYI
+628 PPQTSYI
-635 MATTGQ
+635 MATAGQ
-641 PMAPPS
+641 PMPPPS

-662 PPPSQTVMQAP
+662 PPPSQPVMQAP

-678 YMQAPPPQQIQV
+678 YLQPPPPQQIQV

-708 QPISHQVSYPAQRTQ
+708 QPMSHQVSYPAQRTQ
-723 AMPQPT
+723 PMPPPT
-729 QQSGLQTMMP
+729 QQSGLQTIMP

-745 QGMMGVQQPQN
+745 QGIMSVQQPQN
-756 PGLLNSQRAGMG
+756 PGLLNSQRTSLG

-783 YQVPVGNESQ
+783 YQVPVGNENQ

-824 PTQQSSTSPSV
+824 PTQQNSTSPSV
-835 SYLQPPSS
+835 GYLQPPNS

-882 NGPQPSQNPPLV
+882 NGPQPSQNSPLV

-914 YKPDNTPQAS
+914 YKTDNNPQAS
-924 TQLTSPLASP
+924 TQLTSPLTSP

-940 SPSGSVSSV
+940 SPSGSVTSV

-962 PRPGGPA
+962 PRPGGPS

-986 CPPLMHGQSS
+986 CPPPLMHGQSS
-996 YSSHQGQGVMKHGA
+996 YSSHQGQGVMKHGT

-1017 KSQSTD
+1017 KSASTD
-1023 LGTTD
+1023 LGNAD

-1041 EGISRLEAEKLF
+1041 EGISRPEAEKLF
-1053 NQLSMCGAQIQW
+1053 NQLSLCGAKIQW
-1065 LKEPQGGRGGGC
+1065 LKEPQGGRGGTGGC
-1077 GPCPGGAPAGPGAA
+1077 SPCTGAGPLGPGGAKSDAN
-1091 AGLGA
+1091 
-1096 CMGGKGVDPAH
+1096 DPAN

-1118 MAAQSASFKLNNSG
+1118 MAAQSASFKLNSSG

>member
-1 MGGGGE
+1 M
-7 NGAPDW
+7 
-13 RTDHAAALSRR
+13 
-24 ERKERGTPED
+24 
-34 AEVVAG
+34 
-40 LLVCPSPLPDWLAA
+40 
-54 ASSVHLI
+54 
-61 APSPVH
+61 
-67 YLSGFPYLS
+67 
-76 AWFPPDSLYG
+76 
-86 VQHRSG
+86 
-92 TPYSHSWVLHPT
+92 
-104 QSPTPSL
+104 SL
-111 SPSPEKMSVSLI
+111 SLT
-123 TDIQQEGESGP
+123 TDIQQEGESG
-134 LIEPYSRG
+134 LQIEPCSRG
-142 KTSPLPQG
+142 KTTPQPQG
-150 TKEGTGEVLEPE
+150 TKDGTGEGPEP
-162 DSSSQDAQKRAP
+162 DDNSPQDAQQKRAT

-188 LKLVRSLAVC
+188 MKLVRSLAVC
-198 EESSGPFSTD
+198 EESSGPFPSD

-243 KDKAPR
+243 KDKTPR

-293 LEFINDD
+293 LEFINDN

-350 QRFSEHIKDERNMDF
+350 QRFSEHIKDERNVDF

-430 DNRLST
+430 DNRFST

-471 MKCLEPRPWSS
+471 MKCLDPRPWSS

-528 SGLSLVSPD
+528 SDVLFLSPCSFVGLPLVSPD
-537 VCPPPAASQSSRSL
+537 VCPPPSVSQSSRSL

-557 QPQPQVPPQTALLP
+557 PPQQPQAQGPPQTALLP

-576 PMGNHMIAQPV
+576 PMGNHMIAQGDE
-587 ATLQPS
+587 L
-593 QPVSYS
+593 
-599 SPSCPQ
+599 
-605 VLLPVSPPQQYTMP
+605 PPQFTQMTLSRQGSSENPEPPPMYQP
-619 PPTVLTQHP
+619 PPTVLSQHP
-628 PPQTGYI
+628 PPQPGYI
-635 MATTGQ
+635 MTTAQ
-641 PMAPPS
+641 PLPPPS
-647 GYQPATGHPHPPPPP
+647 GYQPPTGHPHPPPPP
-662 PPPSQTVMQAP
+662 PPPSQPVIQAA

-678 YMQAPPPQQIQV
+678 YIQPPPPQQIQV

-703 QYRVP
+703 QYRVS
-708 QPISHQVSYPAQRTQ
+708 QPISHQVSYQAQRTQ
-723 AMPQPT
+723 PMPPPN

-745 QGMMGVQQPQN
+745 QNMIGVQQPPN
-756 PGLLNSQRAGMG
+756 PGLLNSQRTGIG

-783 YQVPVGNESQ
+783 YQVPVANENQ

-824 PTQQSSTSPSV
+824 PTQQNSTSCSPSV
-835 SYLQPPSS
+835 GYLQPPSS
-843 EQYQI
+843 EQFQI

-857 QQLQQQ
+857 QPLQQQ
-863 YSGVPP
+863 YSGVAP

-901 YSIEQRPSKPGEL
+901 YSIEQRPSKPGDL

-940 SPSGSVSSV
+940 SPSGSVNNV

-962 PRPGGPA
+962 QRPGGPA

-986 CPPLMHGQSS
+986 CPPPLMHGQPS
-996 YSSHQGQGVMKHGA
+996 YNSHQGQGVIKHGA

-1017 KSQSTD
+1017 KSASTD

-1041 EGISRLEAEKLF
+1041 EGISRPEAEKLF
-1053 NQLSMCGAQIQW
+1053 NQLSMCGAKIQW
-1065 LKEPQGGRGGGC
+1065 LKEPQGGRGVAGGC
-1077 GPCPGGAPAGPGAA
+1077 GPCAGASGMSGVGMGAG
-1091 AGLGA
+1091 
-1096 CMGGKGVDPAH
+1096 GGKGDGHDPAH
-1107 LYTVVAVFPST
+1107 LYTVVAVFPTT

>member
-1 MGGGGE
+1 
-7 NGAPDW
+7 
-13 RTDHAAALSRR
+13 
-24 ERKERGTPED
+24 
-34 AEVVAG
+34 
-40 LLVCPSPLPDWLAA
+40 
-54 ASSVHLI
+54 
-61 APSPVH
+61 
-67 YLSGFPYLS
+67 
-76 AWFPPDSLYG
+76 
-86 VQHRSG
+86 
-92 TPYSHSWVLHPT
+92 
-104 QSPTPSL
+104 
-111 SPSPEKMSVSLI
+111 MSVSL
-123 TDIQQEGESGP
+123 TPDIQKEGESGP
-134 LIEPYSRG
+134 LIEPCGRG
-142 KTSPLPQG
+142 KTSPQPQAP
-150 TKEGTGEVLEPE
+150 KEGTGECPEPE
-162 DSSSQDAQKRAP
+162 DSSPQDVQKRAS

-198 EESSGPFSTD
+198 EESSGLFSND
-208 GPPESEIIQLH
+208 GPPESDIIQLH

-451 GNRESSSRASSSRQ
+451 GNRDSSSRASSSRQ

-528 SGLSLVSPD
+528 SGLPLVSPD
-537 VCPPPAASQSSRSL
+537 VCPPPVASQSSRSL
-551 LPCPSQ
+551 LPCPTQPPQ
-557 QPQPQVPPQTALLP
+557 QPQPQALTQTALLP

-576 PMGNHMIAQPV
+576 PMGNHIIAQGEELAPQFSQM
-587 ATLQPS
+587 TLSRQG
-593 QPVSYS
+593 S
-599 SPSCPQ
+599 SENPE
-605 VLLPVSPPQQYTMP
+605 PPPLYQA
-619 PPTVLTQHP
+619 PPTVLSQHP
-628 PPQTGYI
+628 PPQTSYI

-641 PMAPPS
+641 PLPPPS
-647 GYQPATGHPHPPPPP
+647 GYQPATAHPHPPPPP

-673 PPPQG
+673 PPQG
-678 YMQAPPPQQIQV
+678 YMQPPPPQQIQV

-703 QYRVP
+703 QYRVA

-723 AMPQPT
+723 PMPQPA

-745 QGMMGVQQPQN
+745 QSMMGVQQPQN
-756 PGLLNSQRAGMG
+756 PALLNSQRAGIG

-783 YQVPVGNESQ
+783 YQVPVANESQ

-824 PTQQSSTSPSV
+824 PTQQNSTSPSV
-835 SYLQPPSS
+835 GYLQPASS

-848 TQSPSPCNP
+848 TPSPSPCNP

-901 YSIEQRPSKPGEL
+901 YSIEPRPSKPGEL
-914 YKPDNTPQAS
+914 YKADNTPQAS
-924 TQLTSPLASP
+924 TQLTSPLTSP

-949 CPGLGPLPLISQF
+949 CPGLGPLPLIPQF
-962 PRPGGPA
+962 PRPGGTAP
-969 QGDGRY
+969 GDGRY

-986 CPPLMHGQSS
+986 CPPQLMHGQSS
-996 YSSHQGQGVMKHGA
+996 YNSHQGQGVMKHGA

-1017 KSQSTD
+1017 KSASTD

-1041 EGISRLEAEKLF
+1041 EGISRPDAEKLF
-1053 NQLSMCGAQIQW
+1053 NQLSLCGAKIQW
-1065 LKEPQGGRGGGC
+1065 LKEPQGGRGSC
-1077 GPCPGGAPAGPGAA
+1077 GPAGAVGMAGG
-1091 AGLGA
+1091 
-1096 CMGGKGVDPAH
+1096 GGGSDPAH
-1107 LYTVVAVFPST
+1107 LYTVVAVFPNT
-1118 MAAQSASFKLNNSG
+1118 MAAQSASFKLNNSAAG
-1132 ASLFKLRAAKK
+1132 LFKLRAAKK

>member
-1 MGGGGE
+1 
-7 NGAPDW
+7 
-13 RTDHAAALSRR
+13 
-24 ERKERGTPED
+24 
-34 AEVVAG
+34 
-40 LLVCPSPLPDWLAA
+40 
-54 ASSVHLI
+54 
-61 APSPVH
+61 
-67 YLSGFPYLS
+67 
-76 AWFPPDSLYG
+76 
-86 VQHRSG
+86 
-92 TPYSHSWVLHPT
+92 
-104 QSPTPSL
+104 
-111 SPSPEKMSVSLI
+111 MSVSLT

-134 LIEPYSRG
+134 LIEPCSRG
-142 KTSPLPQG
+142 KTSPQPQG
-150 TKEGTGEVLEPE
+150 TKEGTGESLEPD
-162 DSSSQDAQKRAP
+162 DSSPQDAQKRAP

-198 EESSGPFSTD
+198 EESSGPFSND
-208 GPPESEIIQLH
+208 GPPESDIIQLH

-236 ENEEKEK
+236 ENEEEK
-243 KDKAPR
+243 KDKTPR

-410 RIFAREVSF
+410 RIFAREVSIEHGWR
-419 FLQSSQNGYIN
+419 S
-430 DNRLST
+430 
-436 EGYCSSSQKRRQIFR
+436 K
-451 GNRESSSRASSSRQ
+451 NRESSSRASSSRQ

-508 TRGDSLGSNKGSQ
+508 TRGDSLGSNKG
-521 GSCKGSR
+521 
-528 SGLSLVSPD
+528 LPLVSPD

-557 QPQPQVPPQTALLP
+557 QPQQPQPQAPPQTALLP
-571 TPQQH
+571 TPPQH
-576 PMGNHMIAQPV
+576 PMSNHMIAQGEELAPQFTQM
-587 ATLQPS
+587 TLSRQG
-593 QPVSYS
+593 S
-599 SPSCPQ
+599 SENPE
-605 VLLPVSPPQQYTMP
+605 P
-619 PPTVLTQHP
+619 PPMYQATPPVLPQHP

-641 PMAPPS
+641 PLPPPS
-647 GYQPATGHPHPPPPP
+647 GYQPTTGHPHPPPPP
-662 PPPSQTVMQAP
+662 PPPSQPVMQAA

-678 YMQAPPPQQIQV
+678 YMQPPPPQQIQV

-708 QPISHQVSYPAQRTQ
+708 QPMSHQVSYPTQRTQ
-723 AMPQPT
+723 PMPQPA

-783 YQVPVGNESQ
+783 YQVPVGNENQ

-824 PTQQSSTSPSV
+824 PTQQNSTSPSV
-835 SYLQPPSS
+835 GYLQPPSS

-857 QQLQQQ
+857 PQLQQQ

-901 YSIEQRPSKPGEL
+901 YSIEQRASKPGEL

-940 SPSGSVSSV
+940 SPSGSVNSV

-986 CPPLMHGQSS
+986 CPPHLMHGQSS

-1017 KSQSTD
+1017 KAASTD

-1041 EGISRLEAEKLF
+1041 EGITRPEAEKLF
-1053 NQLSMCGAQIQW
+1053 NQLSLCGAKIQW
-1065 LKEPQGGRGGGC
+1065 LKEPQGGRGGAGGC
-1077 GPCPGGAPAGPGAA
+1077 GPSGGA
-1091 AGLGA
+1091 
-1096 CMGGKGVDPAH
+1096 KGDGNDPAH
-1107 LYTVVAVFPST
+1107 LYTVVAVFPNT

>member
-1 MGGGGE
+1 
-7 NGAPDW
+7 
-13 RTDHAAALSRR
+13 
-24 ERKERGTPED
+24 
-34 AEVVAG
+34 
-40 LLVCPSPLPDWLAA
+40 
-54 ASSVHLI
+54 
-61 APSPVH
+61 
-67 YLSGFPYLS
+67 
-76 AWFPPDSLYG
+76 
-86 VQHRSG
+86 
-92 TPYSHSWVLHPT
+92 
-104 QSPTPSL
+104 
-111 SPSPEKMSVSLI
+111 MSVSLT

-134 LIEPYSRG
+134 LIEPCSRG
-142 KTSPLPQG
+142 KTSPQPQG
-150 TKEGTGEVLEPE
+150 TKEGTGEGLEPE
-162 DSSSQDAQKRAP
+162 DSSPQDAQKRAP

-198 EESSGPFSTD
+198 EESSGPFSND
-208 GPPESEIIQLH
+208 GPPESDIIQLH

-243 KDKAPR
+243 KDKTPR

-430 DNRLST
+430 DNR
-436 EGYCSSSQKRRQIFR
+436 

-528 SGLSLVSPD
+528 SGLPLVSPD

-557 QPQPQVPPQTALLP
+557 QPQPQPQAPPQTALLP

-576 PMGNHMIAQPV
+576 PMGNHMIAQGEELAPQFSQM
-587 ATLQPS
+587 TLSRQG
-593 QPVSYS
+593 S
-599 SPSCPQ
+599 SENPE
-605 VLLPVSPPQQYTMP
+605 PPPMYQA
-619 PPTVLTQHP
+619 PPTVLSQHP
-628 PPQTGYI
+628 PPQTSYI

-641 PMAPPS
+641 PMPPPS

-662 PPPSQTVMQAP
+662 PPPSQPVMQAP

-678 YMQAPPPQQIQV
+678 YMQPPPPQQIQV

-708 QPISHQVSYPAQRTQ
+708 QPMSHQVSYPAQRTQ
-723 AMPQPT
+723 PIPQPT

-745 QGMMGVQQPQN
+745 QSMMGVQQPQN

-777 YPQMPS
+777 YPQMTS
-783 YQVPVGNESQ
+783 YQVPVGNENQ

-824 PTQQSSTSPSV
+824 PTQQNSTSPSV
-835 SYLQPPSS
+835 GYLQPPSS

-901 YSIEQRPSKPGEL
+901 YSIEQRPGKPGEL

-1017 KSQSTD
+1017 KSASTD

-1041 EGISRLEAEKLF
+1041 EGISRPEAEKLF
-1053 NQLSMCGAQIQW
+1053 NQLMMCGAKIQW
-1065 LKEPQGGRGGGC
+1065 LKEPQGGRGGAGGC
-1077 GPCPGGAPAGPGAA
+1077 GPCPGAGPSGPGAT
-1091 AGLGA
+1091 AGPK
-1096 CMGGKGVDPAH
+1096 CDSSDPAH
-1107 LYTVVAVFPST
+1107 LYTIVAVFSST
-1118 MAAQSASFKLNNSG
+1118 MAAQSAFFKLNNSG

>member
-1 MGGGGE
+1 
-7 NGAPDW
+7 
-13 RTDHAAALSRR
+13 
-24 ERKERGTPED
+24 
-34 AEVVAG
+34 
-40 LLVCPSPLPDWLAA
+40 
-54 ASSVHLI
+54 
-61 APSPVH
+61 
-67 YLSGFPYLS
+67 
-76 AWFPPDSLYG
+76 
-86 VQHRSG
+86 
-92 TPYSHSWVLHPT
+92 
-104 QSPTPSL
+104 
-111 SPSPEKMSVSLI
+111 MSVSLT
-123 TDIQQEGESGP
+123 TDIQQEGESGL
-134 LIEPYSRG
+134 LIEPCSRG
-142 KTSPLPQG
+142 KTSPQPQG
-150 TKEGTGEVLEPE
+150 TKEGAGEGLEPE
-162 DSSSQDAQKRAP
+162 DSASQDAQKRGP
-174 NHSHGRKRAKSNAK
+174 NHSHGRKRSKSNAK

-198 EESSGPFSTD
+198 EESSGPFSND
-208 GPPESEIIQLH
+208 GPPESDIIQLH

-236 ENEEKEK
+236 ENDEKEK
-243 KDKAPR
+243 KDKTPR

-273 NTLKNNPRD
+273 NTLKNNPSRD

-300 NNQYKKFPQ
+300 NNQYKRFPQ

-410 RIFAREVSF
+410 RIFAREVSY

-430 DNRLST
+430 DSRLST

-498 ASSFSGISIL
+498 SSSFSGISIL

-528 SGLSLVSPD
+528 S
-537 VCPPPAASQSSRSL
+537 ASQSSRSL

-557 QPQPQVPPQTALLP
+557 PPQQPQPPPQTALLP

-576 PMGNHMIAQPV
+576 PMGNHMIAQGEELAPQFSQM
-587 ATLQPS
+587 TLSRQG
-593 QPVSYS
+593 S
-599 SPSCPQ
+599 SENPE
-605 VLLPVSPPQQYTMP
+605 PPPMYQA
-619 PPTVLTQHP
+619 PPTVLSQHP
-628 PPQTGYI
+628 PPQTAYI

-641 PMAPPS
+641 PMPPPS

-662 PPPSQTVMQAP
+662 PPPSQPVMQAP

-678 YMQAPPPQQIQV
+678 YMQPPPPQQIQV

-708 QPISHQVSYPAQRTQ
+708 QPMSHQVSYPAQRTQ
-723 AMPQPT
+723 PMPQPT

-745 QGMMGVQQPQN
+745 QSMMGVQQPQN

-783 YQVPVGNESQ
+783 YQVPVGNENQ

-824 PTQQSSTSPSV
+824 PTQQNSTSPSV
-835 SYLQPPSS
+835 SYLQPPSN

-901 YSIEQRPSKPGEL
+901 YSIEQRPGKPGEL

-986 CPPLMHGQSS
+986 CPPALLHGQSS

-1017 KSQSTD
+1017 KSASTD

-1041 EGISRLEAEKLF
+1041 EGISRPEAEKLF
-1053 NQLSMCGAQIQW
+1053 NQLSMCGAKIQW
-1065 LKEPQGGRGGGC
+1065 LKEPPGGRGGAVGC
-1077 GPCPGGAPAGPGAA
+1077 GPCPGAGLSGPGACVG
-1091 AGLGA
+1091 AGGVKGD
-1096 CMGGKGVDPAH
+1096 GGDPAH

>member
-1 MGGGGE
+1 M
-7 NGAPDW
+7 
-13 RTDHAAALSRR
+13 
-24 ERKERGTPED
+24 
-34 AEVVAG
+34 
-40 LLVCPSPLPDWLAA
+40 
-54 ASSVHLI
+54 
-61 APSPVH
+61 
-67 YLSGFPYLS
+67 
-76 AWFPPDSLYG
+76 
-86 VQHRSG
+86 
-92 TPYSHSWVLHPT
+92 
-104 QSPTPSL
+104 SL
-111 SPSPEKMSVSLI
+111 SLT
-123 TDIQQEGESGP
+123 TDIQQEGESG
-134 LIEPYSRG
+134 LQIEPCSRG
-142 KTSPLPQG
+142 KTTPQPQG
-150 TKEGTGEVLEPE
+150 TKDGTGEGPEP
-162 DSSSQDAQKRAP
+162 DDNSPQDAQQKRAT

-188 LKLVRSLAVC
+188 MKLVRSLAVC
-198 EESSGPFSTD
+198 EESSGPFPND

-243 KDKAPR
+243 KDKTPR

-293 LEFINDD
+293 LEFINDN

-350 QRFSEHIKDERNMDF
+350 QRFSEHIKDERNVDF

-430 DNRLST
+430 DNR
-436 EGYCSSSQKRRQIFR
+436 

-471 MKCLEPRPWSS
+471 MKCLDPRPWSS

-528 SGLSLVSPD
+528 SGLPLVSPD
-537 VCPPPAASQSSRSL
+537 VCPPPSVSQSSRSL

-557 QPQPQVPPQTALLP
+557 PPQQPQVQGPPQTALLP

-576 PMGNHMIAQPV
+576 PMGNHMMAQGDE
-587 ATLQPS
+587 L
-593 QPVSYS
+593 
-599 SPSCPQ
+599 
-605 VLLPVSPPQQYTMP
+605 PPQFTQMTLSRQGSSENPEPPPMYQP
-619 PPTVLTQHP
+619 PPTVLSQHP
-628 PPQTGYI
+628 PPQPGYI
-635 MATTGQ
+635 MTTGQ
-641 PMAPPS
+641 PLPPPS
-647 GYQPATGHPHPPPPP
+647 GYQPPTGHPHPPPPP
-662 PPPSQTVMQAP
+662 PPPSQPVIQAA

-678 YMQAPPPQQIQV
+678 YIQPPPPQQIQV

-703 QYRVP
+703 QYRVS
-708 QPISHQVSYPAQRTQ
+708 QPISHQVSYQAQRTQ
-723 AMPQPT
+723 PMPPPN

-745 QGMMGVQQPQN
+745 QNMMGVQQPPN
-756 PGLLNSQRAGMG
+756 PGLLNSQRTGIG

-783 YQVPVGNESQ
+783 YQVPVANENQ

-824 PTQQSSTSPSV
+824 PTQQNSTSPSV
-835 SYLQPPSS
+835 GYLQPPSS
-843 EQYQI
+843 EQFQI

-857 QQLQQQ
+857 QPLQQQ
-863 YSGVPP
+863 YSGVAP

-901 YSIEQRPSKPGEL
+901 YSIEQRPSKPGDL

-940 SPSGSVSSV
+940 SPSGSVNNV

-962 PRPGGPA
+962 QRPGGPA

-986 CPPLMHGQSS
+986 CPPPLMHGQPS
-996 YSSHQGQGVMKHGA
+996 YNSHQGQGVIKHGA

-1017 KSQSTD
+1017 KSASTD

-1041 EGISRLEAEKLF
+1041 EGISRPEAEKLF
-1053 NQLSMCGAQIQW
+1053 NQLSMCGAKIQW
-1065 LKEPQGGRGGGC
+1065 LKEPQGGRGVAGGC
-1077 GPCPGGAPAGPGAA
+1077 GPCAGASGMSGVGMGAG
-1091 AGLGA
+1091 
-1096 CMGGKGVDPAH
+1096 GGKGDGHDPAH
-1107 LYTVVAVFPST
+1107 LYTVVAVFPTT

>member
-1 MGGGGE
+1 MKKDMGGVGMKE
-7 NGAPDW
+7 SHLKDQVLLW
-13 RTDHAAALSRR
+13 TSLRLLLSHCI
-24 ERKERGTPED
+24 ESIT
-34 AEVVAG
+34 
-40 LLVCPSPLPDWLAA
+40 
-54 ASSVHLI
+54 
-61 APSPVH
+61 
-67 YLSGFPYLS
+67 S
-76 AWFPPDSLYG
+76 A
-86 VQHRSG
+86 
-92 TPYSHSWVLHPT
+92 TTYSCSWVCHPT
-104 QSPTPSL
+104 PSPTPTLPPSL
-111 SPSPEKMSVSLI
+111 KKISVNLT
-123 TDIQQEGESGP
+123 TDIQLEGENGP
-134 LIEPYSRG
+134 LIEPCSRG
-142 KTSPLPQG
+142 KTSPQPQG
-150 TKEGTGEVLEPE
+150 TKEGTGDSVEPE
-162 DSSSQDAQKRAP
+162 DSSPQDAQKRTS

-198 EESSGPFSTD
+198 EESSGPFSND
-208 GPPESEIIQLH
+208 GPPESDIIQLH

-243 KDKAPR
+243 KDKTPR

-410 RIFAREVSF
+410 RIFARE
-419 FLQSSQNGYIN
+419 SSQNGYIN

-451 GNRESSSRASSSRQ
+451 GNRDSSSRASSSRQ

-528 SGLSLVSPD
+528 SGLPLVSPD
-537 VCPPPAASQSSRSL
+537 VCPPPSVSQSGRSL
-551 LPCPSQ
+551 LPCPTQ
-557 QPQPQVPPQTALLP
+557 QPQGPPQTALLP

-587 ATLQPS
+587 ASLQHS
-593 QPVSYS
+593 QPVSFS

-605 VLLPVSPPQQYTMP
+605 VLLPVSPPQQYTMGEELASQFSQMTLSRQGSSENPEP
-619 PPTVLTQHP
+619 PPMYQTPTVISQHP
-628 PPQTGYI
+628 PQTSYI

-641 PMAPPS
+641 PLPPPS

-662 PPPSQTVMQAP
+662 PPPSQQVMQAP

-678 YMQAPPPQQIQV
+678 YMQPPPPPQQIQV

-708 QPISHQVSYPAQRTQ
+708 QSMSHQVSYPAQRTQ
-723 AMPQPT
+723 PIPQPT
-729 QQSGLQTMMP
+729 QQSGLQTMIP

-745 QGMMGVQQPQN
+745 QSVMGVQQPQN
-756 PGLLNSQRAGMG
+756 PALLNSQRAGMG

-777 YPQMPS
+777 YTQMPS
-783 YQVPVGNESQ
+783 YQVPVGNENQ

-824 PTQQSSTSPSV
+824 PTQQNSTSPSV

-901 YSIEQRPSKPGEL
+901 YSIEQRPGKPGDL

-949 CPGLGPLPLISQF
+949 CPGLGPLPIISQF
-962 PRPGGPA
+962 PRPGGPT
-969 QGDGRY
+969 QGDGHY

-986 CPPLMHGQSS
+986 CPAPLMHGQSS
-996 YSSHQGQGVMKHGA
+996 YSSHQSQGVMKHGA
-1010 RGKKQTL
+1010 RGKKPTL
-1017 KSQSTD
+1017 KSASTD
-1023 LGTTD
+1023 LGTAD
-1028 VVVSRVLE
+1028 AVVSRILE

-1041 EGISRLEAEKLF
+1041 EGISRPEAEKLF
-1053 NQLSMCGAQIQW
+1053 NQLSMCGAKIQW
-1065 LKEPQGGRGGGC
+1065 LKEPQGGRGGQVGC
-1077 GPCPGGAPAGPGAA
+1077 GPVMGPSCGAA
-1091 AGLGA
+1091 MGA
-1096 CMGGKGVDPAH
+1096 KGDGSDPAH

-1118 MAAQSASFKLNNSG
+1118 TAAQSASFKLNNSG

>member
-1 MGGGGE
+1 
-7 NGAPDW
+7 
-13 RTDHAAALSRR
+13 
-24 ERKERGTPED
+24 
-34 AEVVAG
+34 
-40 LLVCPSPLPDWLAA
+40 
-54 ASSVHLI
+54 
-61 APSPVH
+61 
-67 YLSGFPYLS
+67 
-76 AWFPPDSLYG
+76 
-86 VQHRSG
+86 
-92 TPYSHSWVLHPT
+92 
-104 QSPTPSL
+104 
-111 SPSPEKMSVSLI
+111 MSVSL
-123 TDIQQEGESGP
+123 TTVIQQEGESGP
-134 LIEPYSRG
+134 RIEPCSRG
-142 KTSPLPQG
+142 KTSPQPQG
-150 TKEGTGEVLEPE
+150 TKEGTGEGLEPE
-162 DSSSQDAQKRAP
+162 DSSPQDAQKRAP

-198 EESSGPFSTD
+198 EESSGPFSND
-208 GPPESEIIQLH
+208 GTPESQWNVVFQDIIQLH

-482 TDSDSSNRTL
+482 TESDSSNRTL

-521 GSCKGSR
+521 GSCRGSR
-528 SGLSLVSPD
+528 S
-537 VCPPPAASQSSRSL
+537 ASQSSRSL

-557 QPQPQVPPQTALLP
+557 QPQPQIPPQTALLP

-587 ATLQPS
+587 AS

-605 VLLPVSPPQQYTMP
+605 VLLPVSPPQQYTMGEEMAP
-619 PPTVLTQHP
+619 QFTQMTLSRQGSSENPEPPPMYQAPPTVLTQHP
-628 PPQTGYI
+628 PPQTSYI

-641 PMAPPS
+641 PMPPPS

-662 PPPSQTVMQAP
+662 PPPSQPVMQAP

-678 YMQAPPPQQIQV
+678 YMQPPPPQQIQV

-708 QPISHQVSYPAQRTQ
+708 QPMAHQVSYPAQRTQ
-723 AMPQPT
+723 PMPQPT

-745 QGMMGVQQPQN
+745 QGIMGVQQPQN

-783 YQVPVGNESQ
+783 YQVPVGNENQ

-824 PTQQSSTSPSV
+824 PTQQNSTSPSV
-835 SYLQPPSS
+835 GYLQPPSS

-924 TQLTSPLASP
+924 TQLTTPLASP
-934 TQSPTP
+934 AQSPTP
-940 SPSGSVSSV
+940 SPSGSVSTV
-949 CPGLGPLPLISQF
+949 CPGMGPLPLISQF

-969 QGDGRY
+969 Q
-975 SLLGQPLQYSL
+975 
-986 CPPLMHGQSS
+986 
-996 YSSHQGQGVMKHGA
+996 
-1010 RGKKQTL
+1010 
-1017 KSQSTD
+1017 
-1023 LGTTD
+1023 
-1028 VVVSRVLE
+1028 VVSRVLE

-1041 EGISRLEAEKLF
+1041 EGISRPEAEKLF
-1053 NQLSMCGAQIQW
+1053 NQLSMCGAKIQW
-1065 LKEPQGGRGGGC
+1065 LKEPYGGRGGGGGGGC
-1077 GPCPGGAPAGPGAA
+1077 GPCPGGGPARLMASG
-1091 AGLGA
+1091 
-1096 CMGGKGVDPAH
+1096 DPAH

-1132 ASLFKLRAAKK
+1132 ATLFKLRAAKK

>member
-1 MGGGGE
+1 
-7 NGAPDW
+7 
-13 RTDHAAALSRR
+13 
-24 ERKERGTPED
+24 
-34 AEVVAG
+34 
-40 LLVCPSPLPDWLAA
+40 
-54 ASSVHLI
+54 
-61 APSPVH
+61 
-67 YLSGFPYLS
+67 
-76 AWFPPDSLYG
+76 
-86 VQHRSG
+86 
-92 TPYSHSWVLHPT
+92 
-104 QSPTPSL
+104 
-111 SPSPEKMSVSLI
+111 MSVSLT
-123 TDIQQEGESGP
+123 TDIQQEGESGL
-134 LIEPYSRG
+134 LIEPCSRG
-142 KTSPLPQG
+142 KTSPQPQG
-150 TKEGTGEVLEPE
+150 TKEGTGEGLEPE
-162 DSSSQDAQKRAP
+162 DSSLQDAQKRGP
-174 NHSHGRKRAKSNAK
+174 NHSHGRKRPKSNAK

-198 EESSGPFSTD
+198 EESSGPFSND
-208 GPPESEIIQLH
+208 GPPESDIIQLH

-236 ENEEKEK
+236 ENDDKEK
-243 KDKAPR
+243 KDKTPR

-410 RIFAREVSF
+410 RIFAREVSY

-430 DNRLST
+430 DS
-436 EGYCSSSQKRRQIFR
+436 R

-528 SGLSLVSPD
+528 S
-537 VCPPPAASQSSRSL
+537 ASQSSRSL

-557 QPQPQVPPQTALLP
+557 QPQQPQPQVQPQTALLP

-576 PMGNHMIAQPV
+576 PMGNHMIAQGEELAPQFTQM
-587 ATLQPS
+587 TLSRQGSSENPEPQPMY
-593 QPVSYS
+593 QAA
-599 SPSCPQ
+599 
-605 VLLPVSPPQQYTMP
+605 
-619 PPTVLTQHP
+619 PTVMSQHP

-641 PMAPPS
+641 PMQPPS

-662 PPPSQTVMQAP
+662 PPPSQPVMQAP

-678 YMQAPPPQQIQV
+678 YMQPPPPQQIQV
-690 SYYPPGQYPSSGQ
+690 AYYPPGQYPSSGQ

-708 QPISHQVSYPAQRTQ
+708 QPMSHQVSYPAQRTQ
-723 AMPQPT
+723 PMPQPT
-729 QQSGLQTMMP
+729 QQSGIQTMMP

-745 QGMMGVQQPQN
+745 QSMMGVQQPQN

-783 YQVPVGNESQ
+783 YQVPVGNENQ

-824 PTQQSSTSPSV
+824 PTQQNSTSPSV
-835 SYLQPPSS
+835 GYLQPSN

-949 CPGLGPLPLISQF
+949 CPGLGPLPLITQF

-986 CPPLMHGQSS
+986 CPPGLIHGQSS
-996 YSSHQGQGVMKHGA
+996 YSSHQGQGVMKHGS

-1017 KSQSTD
+1017 KSASTD

-1041 EGISRLEAEKLF
+1041 EGISRPEAEKLF
-1053 NQLSMCGAQIQW
+1053 NQLSMCGAKIQW
-1065 LKEPQGGRGGGC
+1065 LKEPQGGRGGAGGC
-1077 GPCPGGAPAGPGAA
+1077 GPCPGAGPSSMGAKCD
-1091 AGLGA
+1091 GH
-1096 CMGGKGVDPAH
+1096 DPAH

>member
-1 MGGGGE
+1 
-7 NGAPDW
+7 
-13 RTDHAAALSRR
+13 
-24 ERKERGTPED
+24 
-34 AEVVAG
+34 
-40 LLVCPSPLPDWLAA
+40 
-54 ASSVHLI
+54 
-61 APSPVH
+61 
-67 YLSGFPYLS
+67 
-76 AWFPPDSLYG
+76 
-86 VQHRSG
+86 
-92 TPYSHSWVLHPT
+92 
-104 QSPTPSL
+104 
-111 SPSPEKMSVSLI
+111 MSVSLI

-134 LIEPYSRG
+134 LIEPCSRG

-150 TKEGTGEVLEPE
+150 TKEGTGEGLDPE
-162 DSSSQDAQKRAP
+162 DSSPQDAQKRAP

-410 RIFAREVSF
+410 RIFARE
-419 FLQSSQNGYIN
+419 SSQNGYIN

-576 PMGNHMIAQPV
+576 PMGNHMIAQGEDLAPQFTQM
-587 ATLQPS
+587 TLSRQG
-593 QPVSYS
+593 S
-599 SPSCPQ
+599 SENPE
-605 VLLPVSPPQQYTMP
+605 PPPMYQP

-756 PGLLNSQRAGMG
+756 PGLLNSQRASMG

-1041 EGISRLEAEKLF
+1041 EGISRPEAEKLF

-1077 GPCPGGAPAGPGAA
+1077 GPCPGGGPAGPGAA